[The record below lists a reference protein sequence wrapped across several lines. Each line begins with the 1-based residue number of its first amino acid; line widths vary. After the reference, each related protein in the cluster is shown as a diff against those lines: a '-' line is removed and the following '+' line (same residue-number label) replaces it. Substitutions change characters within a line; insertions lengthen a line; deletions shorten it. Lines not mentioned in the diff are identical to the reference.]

1 MIEATIQRCK
11 DYYENVYQMELDRL
25 HEPQLALDECI
36 QHFLDQRPTNKKLS
50 NRDRATAFVSSCF
63 LRDVDA
69 VLSAKKVSL
78 ALSKVLQ
85 YDDAISHEQ
94 LDFLA
99 TNVPDVLRW
108 AIRYSKFFTR
118 EKSELWLYL
127 KFSQKNRDWDKFF
140 YVCNELTGVLKP
152 FQAMIED
159 IEVQLS
165 SLSLI
170 DFLSYLSVL
179 AYEGLSFDANESER
193 LWKIYHRIVINRIQK
208 CSDKDFAITEMD
220 IAKSL
225 KKNLSPIIFPSP
237 GITKHCAENLDRFAQ
252 LIYAM
257 GELLD
262 YEGSIHWFCF
272 DEECDY
278 TDMPFQSVIF
288 NKSEQGNIE
297 WRSTNKKLRLLWN
310 YWMNRAVD
318 EFINRGLY
326 THQFGLAENH
336 ELNQLAVIKA
346 IRSELMLKEVY
357 GFSDKLETD
366 TGIHIDVFMFMLFA
380 ELNSVFFQKDYIEEF
395 KKIYETNGN
404 LYQSLSMLAFNGLA
418 NGMQNR
424 FPMTWST
431 VERKVNGLV
440 GWSVCQ
446 EFPNGNKNITKAI
459 IDSWTVDLKD
469 LVSGNSSLIPRLNE
483 RQYYKIGSYLFQ
495 FPWVVGLQN
504 NANSAVNN
512 LRRFGARRKGVMK
525 ETNLIEL
532 NFGEQLRLKG
542 MSVVCG
548 YEPKFDG
555 NENPGEVDIIAYV
568 DDVLLLIEVK
578 SGYIRSST
586 QEAWLH
592 KTNTLRK
599 AVWQLQRKEIA
610 VKDALL
616 SDGQLRQRLNFDQSV
631 LPATFKSWIV
641 DTSLEFDGQ
650 MIDGYHV
657 ASLETALI
665 ALRDEVSFL
674 QNFEELD
681 ENSKLLETET
691 SLYSG
696 AFNIREF
703 INIIES
709 GKIWDGLI

>member
-1 MIEATIQRCK
+1 
-11 DYYENVYQMELDRL
+11 
-25 HEPQLALDECI
+25 
-36 QHFLDQRPTNKKLS
+36 
-50 NRDRATAFVSSCF
+50 
-63 LRDVDA
+63 
-69 VLSAKKVSL
+69 
-78 ALSKVLQ
+78 
-85 YDDAISHEQ
+85 
-94 LDFLA
+94 
-99 TNVPDVLRW
+99 
-108 AIRYSKFFTR
+108 
-118 EKSELWLYL
+118 
-127 KFSQKNRDWDKFF
+127 
-140 YVCNELTGVLKP
+140 
-152 FQAMIED
+152 
-159 IEVQLS
+159 
-165 SLSLI
+165 
-170 DFLSYLSVL
+170 
-179 AYEGLSFDANESER
+179 
-193 LWKIYHRIVINRIQK
+193 
-208 CSDKDFAITEMD
+208 
-220 IAKSL
+220 
-225 KKNLSPIIFPSP
+225 
-237 GITKHCAENLDRFAQ
+237 
-252 LIYAM
+252 
-257 GELLD
+257 
-262 YEGSIHWFCF
+262 
-272 DEECDY
+272 
-278 TDMPFQSVIF
+278 
-288 NKSEQGNIE
+288 
-297 WRSTNKKLRLLWN
+297 
-310 YWMNRAVD
+310 
-318 EFINRGLY
+318 
-326 THQFGLAENH
+326 
-336 ELNQLAVIKA
+336 
-346 IRSELMLKEVY
+346 
-357 GFSDKLETD
+357 
-366 TGIHIDVFMFMLFA
+366 
-380 ELNSVFFQKDYIEEF
+380 
-395 KKIYETNGN
+395 
-404 LYQSLSMLAFNGLA
+404 
-418 NGMQNR
+418 MQNR

-431 VERKVNGLV
+431 IESKINGLV

-446 EFPNGNKNITKAI
+446 EFPKGNKNITKAI

-469 LVSGNSSLIPRLNE
+469 LVNGNSSLTPRLNE

-525 ETNLIEL
+525 ETSLIEL
-532 NFGEQLRLKG
+532 NFGEQLRRKG
-542 MSVVCG
+542 ISVVCG

-650 MIDGYHV
+650 MIDGYLV